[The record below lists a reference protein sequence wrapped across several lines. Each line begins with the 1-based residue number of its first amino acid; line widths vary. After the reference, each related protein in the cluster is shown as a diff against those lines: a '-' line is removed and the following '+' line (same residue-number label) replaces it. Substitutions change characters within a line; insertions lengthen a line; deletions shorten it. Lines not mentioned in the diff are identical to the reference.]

1 MEAALRLAVLT
12 PKPLTITVFSSLL
25 NRTTYKMNKVEQDS
39 LYFSLHLVI
48 KEEYNYLFTFSYNV
62 KKQLY
67 PSFIT
72 MKM

>member
-39 LYFSLHLVI
+39 LHLVI